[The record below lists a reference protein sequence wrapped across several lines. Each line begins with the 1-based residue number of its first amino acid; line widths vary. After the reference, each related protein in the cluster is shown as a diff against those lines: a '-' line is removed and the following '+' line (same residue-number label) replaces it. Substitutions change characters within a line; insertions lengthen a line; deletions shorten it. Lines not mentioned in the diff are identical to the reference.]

1 MAIPHVPATVRAA
14 SGSNDVVVW
23 LVPALLLT
31 TIPNLPTL
39 LLSTETKTG

>member
-1 MAIPHVPATVRAA
+1 MARAHAAATVRAA
-14 SGSNDVVVW
+14 SGSTVVVVS

-31 TIPNLPTL
+31 TIPSLPTL